1 MSSLPSLD
9 DSVLTIDP
17 SICLAIQA
25 CVLSPGFD
33 FRLNRHPVSQVKASG
48 SLEAPGRGK
57 RACSKVSSQGG
68 CSVLGLGV
76 ARGAPGHDGRM
87 DGWIH

>member
-1 MSSLPSLD
+1 MSSQPSLD

-48 SLEAPGRGK
+48 SLEAPGRRKG
-57 RACSKVSSQGG
+57 ACGNGFIPGRVQ
-68 CSVLGLGV
+68 CFGV
-76 ARGAPGHDGRM
+76 RSG
-87 DGWIH
+87 